1 MAAAMGG
8 SNAPTI
14 MKTIVRR
21 SHAKT
26 SGDHTVRDHEERRH
40 GMLTDLSADIEDYGD
55 ILFSFSHEHSSD
67 PSLPRIDGHARR
79 SPSKTEQ
86 QHSRLVGCW
95 RPASFVDDPSVEPFQ
110 DYILE
115 SFEDACLIDR

>member
-40 GMLTDLSADIEDYGD
+40 GMLTDLSADIGDYGD
-55 ILFSFSHEHSSD
+55 TLFSFSHEHSFQI
-67 PSLPRIDGHARR
+67 LPCRESTVTLDEALVRQSSSTHDWSAVGG
-79 SPSKTEQ
+79 P
-86 QHSRLVGCW
+86 RLLLTTL
-95 RPASFVDDPSVEPFQ
+95 Q
-110 DYILE
+110 
-115 SFEDACLIDR
+115 